1 MRSLADVYSL
11 HCNPTTQT
19 DTLFSY
25 KLDFEHSKGQV
36 IGSPSYFL
44 KRRYNPIEK
53 TQVKKGLL
61 LILWILMKK
70 GIWFLDIADCGAP
83 FRACVVPRG
92 EFTCSFEVCKAANR
106 RQTWFDR
113 TEICSFETRISLGI
127 STLERR
133 LSRWELCFYY
143 YYRELLLIVR
153 YLAQTDHNLY
163 RDYTPLLINKRS
175 EQTTT

>member
-1 MRSLADVYSL
+1 MRSFADVYSL
-11 HCNPTTQT
+11 HCNPTKQT

-83 FRACVVPRG
+83 FRVCVVPRG
-92 EFTCSFEVCKAANR
+92 EFTCSFKVCKAADR
-106 RQTWFDR
+106 RQTWFWQNRNVLLKREFLWEYQLWNEDCR
-113 TEICSFETRISLGI
+113 AENYVFIIITEN
-127 STLERR
+127 
-133 LSRWELCFYY
+133 YY
-143 YYRELLLIVR
+143 
-153 YLAQTDHNLY
+153 
-163 RDYTPLLINKRS
+163 
-175 EQTTT
+175 